1 MKTSLVLLSLYLSTV
16 LSNHQ
21 EPCTTRT
28 LSSTVPPSRLNF
40 NASFLVQNIEEELHR
55 SSNFTSAARNILSR
69 QWDIAGAI
77 LATPKE
83 HILALNL
90 NSRLRMFVNQTPET
104 QLFWRVFEA
113 TASGWGAPF
122 KDCHFF
128 GGSWLYIYAYGGSRG
143 AKIGLFAPVVLD
155 ECDGG
160 IAEIFGGPHKCREN
174 QMCVDGETW
183 KNAKRGQY
191 TCRCNPGYFYPDSH
205 ATWAGLK
212 GKDLESGRISNFD
225 CQPCPEICPAN
236 CVGNGTCPIQRM
248 AYLRT
253 AILLVQL
260 TSMGFVMFLAG
271 MVFVLR
277 KTKAIA
283 VGMWTILETILVGV
297 LVLYSTVIIR
307 LFEPSVSRCLLEPW
321 FREMGFV
328 VCYGSIILKLY
339 RHLIEFRTRKA
350 HRWVVK
356 DTDLLKYLLIMFL
369 SALAYMAAYTAL
381 TLNFI
386 SEDFSLIET
395 SWTGSG
401 ELFETCKYLWWDYVT
416 EVGELTILAFGVHL
430 AYASRNANT
439 QFHES
444 TFLCATGSIELAVSF
459 LFYLAR
465 IFVFHKLHPD
475 IVLIAYFLRSQL
487 CQTCTLLLIFFPK
500 FWYQQRQARTL
511 AQEYSCRFPLDA
523 FKFQE
528 RSSSANNSDVEI
540 SEITIADMNPDDI
553 RAELK
558 RLYLQLEMF
567 KAKTICRDN
576 PHISKRRG
584 GRKAQHRRFS
594 LQKGSREKVRRTMSL
609 HSRRKDRD
617 RDRKRD
623 IDMDIT
629 EAEPSRT
636 PEDSVCSTD
645 GASAIYAD
653 LPEANQPY

>member
-128 GGSWLYIYAYGGSRG
+128 EGSWLYIYAYGGSRG

-191 TCRCNPGYFYPDSH
+191 TCRCNPG
-205 ATWAGLK
+205 
-212 GKDLESGRISNFD
+212 

-401 ELFETCKYLWWDYVT
+401 ELFE
-416 EVGELTILAFGVHL
+416 
-430 AYASRNANT
+430 
-439 QFHES
+439 ES

-523 FKFQE
+523 FKE

-594 LQKGSREKVRRTMSL
+594 LQSL